1 MLLARLG
8 RALLVL
14 ALLFA
19 QQAAVAH
26 SVWHAAAAAK
36 AGAVHLGA
44 KGNPLCAQH
53 GSLDTV
59 LGGVSAAVALA
70 FGAEPQAVH
79 FPAADL
85 PTAKISGPSPVSRGP
100 PAVL

>member
-44 KGNPLCAQH
+44 KGNPLCTQH

-59 LGGVSAAVALA
+59 LGGLSAAPA
-70 FGAEPQAVH
+70 FATADEPQPAH
-79 FPAADL
+79 FPAANV
-85 PTAKISGPSPVSRGP
+85 PAASTPAPSPLSRGP
-100 PAVL
+100 PPVL